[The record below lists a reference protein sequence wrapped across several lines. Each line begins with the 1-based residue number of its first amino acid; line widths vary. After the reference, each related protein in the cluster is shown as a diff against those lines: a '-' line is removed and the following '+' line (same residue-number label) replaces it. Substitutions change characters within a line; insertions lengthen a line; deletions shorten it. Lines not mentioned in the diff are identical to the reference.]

1 MLQAMH
7 SSLKFCSG
15 NTSICCDAAICPK
28 IEAKPIIYSAL
39 FPRRVL
45 LLL

>member
-1 MLQAMH
+1 MLQATH
-7 SSLKFCSG
+7 SALKFYSG
-15 NTSICCDAAICPK
+15 NTLIRCDAAICPK
-28 IEAKPIIYSAL
+28 IEAKSIIHSVP